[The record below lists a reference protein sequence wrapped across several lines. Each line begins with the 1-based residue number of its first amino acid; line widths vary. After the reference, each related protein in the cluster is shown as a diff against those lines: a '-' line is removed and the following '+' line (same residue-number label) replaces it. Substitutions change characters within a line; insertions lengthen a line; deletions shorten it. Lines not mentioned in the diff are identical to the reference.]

1 MEVCLTDLKANELKI
16 GEEYLIKSSQ
26 KNLLNEKNISK
37 YKYLNL
43 TIDEKGLVRCTG
55 RLSLAPLP
63 YETWSPILLDPCHPY
78 RNLLWKCIIG
88 KKIQRKSYAY
98 PPSPPLTSLRLKD
111 AHPFDTTGV
120 DNFGPLFVKEV
131 FCKKN
136 DDKMYKAWVTR
147 YMCA

>member
-1 MEVCLTDLKANELKI
+1 MNINKYSNFKKLVRITSWVLRLVNKIKKKIKKMEVCLTDLKANELKI

-63 YETWSPILLDPCHPY
+63 YET
-78 RNLLWKCIIG
+78 
-88 KKIQRKSYAY
+88 
-98 PPSPPLTSLRLKD
+98 
-111 AHPFDTTGV
+111 
-120 DNFGPLFVKEV
+120 
-131 FCKKN
+131 
-136 DDKMYKAWVTR
+136 
-147 YMCA
+147 